1 MQVANGRPDDR
12 GALVA
17 QRAGIRQSIT
27 KFVGLDVSKDT
38 IPVAVADAARGQARF
53 MGSIS
58 NTLEAVRKLV
68 RRLSGPRLGY

>member
-1 MQVANGRPDDR
+1 MGVQVTGGLLQPK
-12 GALVA
+12 G
-17 QRAGIRQSIT
+17 AGIGQSIT

-38 IPVAVADAARGQARF
+38 IPVAVADAAQGQARF

-68 RRLSGPRLGY
+68 RWLSGPRLGY